1 MKIAEIRKLCQRN
14 KTIILY
20 RHGHEQWVSDGRAI
34 YPLAG
39 LPTMGKESITA
50 LMDVPEDKAD
60 GYYIDKSPVPPN
72 ICLDDNCQEETL
84 RQTNYTLSDLQP
96 LYTPDGEYILID
108 PNYLRPLKDFAGEM
122 CLYLRGDPGARYVAV
137 KTGLILRAVILP
149 MTLSGNGYIIEQM
162 EDMTR
167 WYRHLEAETVAAGR
181 EAAQQADKQLTMGEE
196 AVQ

>member
-1 MKIAEIRKLCQRN
+1 MKIAEIRKLCQKS

-20 RHGHEQWVSDGRAI
+20 RHRHEQWVSDGRGI

-39 LPTMGKESITA
+39 LPSMGMDSITA

-108 PNYLRPLKDFAGEM
+108 PNYLRPLKDFAGETR
-122 CLYLRGDPGARYVAV
+122 LYLRGKPGARYVAV
-137 KTGLILRAVILP
+137 KTGLILRAVIAP
-149 MTLSGNGYIIEQM
+149 KTLDRMGYIVEQM
-162 EDMTR
+162 EAMAR
-167 WYRHLEAETVAAGR
+167 WYRHLEAER
-181 EAAQQADKQLTMGEE
+181 EAAAREDAQRPDQMTMTEE
-196 AVQ
+196 IDQ